1 MILLLF
7 TTDLHVVDFSNPYST
22 LALTLVPE
30 SKPDDSMYI
39 IRNIHTPTPVK
50 QNYSNQQA

>member
-1 MILLLF
+1 MILLLLF
-7 TTDLHVVDFSNPYST
+7 TDLHVVDFSNPYST
-22 LALTLVPE
+22 LALTLVPVTE
-30 SKPDDSMYI
+30 PDKSMYI